1 MKVSKDDPC
10 RCELRDFFA
19 KRLLLIRDEL
29 DLTQMEFAL
38 DLGIDRRS
46 YHDLENRK
54 SLCCALILLV
64 YLCFFCADSL
74 AVLRERKDIIKKYH
88 VVKHLPFHWLTPHS
102 CRLFGNCCYMVLLM

>member
-46 YHDLENRK
+46 YD
-54 SLCCALILLV
+54 
-64 YLCFFCADSL
+64 
-74 AVLRERKDIIKKYH
+74 
-88 VVKHLPFHWLTPHS
+88 
-102 CRLFGNCCYMVLLM
+102 